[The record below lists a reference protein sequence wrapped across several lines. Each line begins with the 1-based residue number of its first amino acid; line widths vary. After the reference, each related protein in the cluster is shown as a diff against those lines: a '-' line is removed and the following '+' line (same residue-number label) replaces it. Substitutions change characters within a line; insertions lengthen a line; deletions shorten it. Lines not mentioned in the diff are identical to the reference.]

1 MQIQTFHAGHV
12 PNLLAIRFLPISPT
26 LSLQSLLIE
35 FSWLCNVIFM
45 RMISPSV
52 KNTPMRFL
60 LVKETPSLKAGTSSP
75 AYFWKTRYLLVS
87 SGERSLLWMFSPFC
101 SVVGYIR
108 VLLRCLESIF
118 GHGWL
123 HFWPHR
129 FWYRCEKCF
138 GQSTINSWT
147 TSEQTLVPDTASKL
161 SKLVSVRLTT
171 SIYLKELRTMT
182 LSAHPLG
189 MTWSRLINSP
199 DILQKTFLSSTGSR
213 SASEGCNS
221 ASSRESYDLTVFVAI
236 FSLRTICAKEYE
248 CSLQFADSKFFGLEI
263 HGRENLTRRCSQC
276 RAGPRWSS
284 RQSNLLQISDPI
296 WCKLLKASVYQIDE
310 NDFCHSKRLEKQFAA
325 PNGVPNFISYGDVLS
340 ASLSWKFRNE
350 TEAIQC
356 LFPPL
361 FLKDPTSPEV
371 QRYLQQVSL
380 CLCPVDRCQWKFLVT
395 FLWRIDWFHSQC
407 EPMKLFGY

>member
-1 MQIQTFHAGHV
+1 MALQRDLHANDFG
-12 PNLLAIRFLPISPT
+12 
-26 LSLQSLLIE
+26 
-35 FSWLCNVIFM
+35 LCEEYTYEI
-45 RMISPSV
+45 PSGQRD
-52 KNTPMRFL
+52 P
-60 LVKETPSLKAGTSSP
+60 PSLKAGTSPP

-87 SGERSLLWMFSPFC
+87 SDERSLVWMFFPFC
-101 SVVGYIR
+101 SVVGFFR
-108 VLLRCLESIF
+108 VLLHCLESTF
-118 GHGWL
+118 GYGWL
-123 HFWPHR
+123 HFWPNR

-171 SIYLKELRTMT
+171 SMYLKELRTMT

-199 DILQKTFLSSTGSR
+199 DILQKTFLSSIGSR

-221 ASSRESYDLTVFVAI
+221 AFKQGVVWFDGVRRHLVLENHLCNGIWMLPAICRFQILLTWNLWTWKSDATLLSMSCRSAMVKSSIQPHPDFRSYPVQTPESICVPNWWERLLSFEEI
-236 FSLRTICAKEYE
+236 GKTICSA
-248 CSLQFADSKFFGLEI
+248 
-263 HGRENLTRRCSQC
+263 
-276 RAGPRWSS
+276 
-284 RQSNLLQISDPI
+284 
-296 WCKLLKASVYQIDE
+296 
-310 NDFCHSKRLEKQFAA
+310 KQFHWAIKRSSKSYIIRRRSIGHFVLYISQWNRSN
-325 PNGVPNFISYGDVLS
+325 PVPLS
-340 ASLSWKFRNE
+340 TA
-350 TEAIQC
+350 
-356 LFPPL
+356 
-361 FLKDPTSPEV
+361 FLKDPTSPEM